1 MDTQK
6 GYSPPGTP
14 WSAAS
19 ILPGR
24 RSSSPIFV
32 RPTISTTLTE
42 SFSKFAT
49 TSFFPS
55 AVTARPAAVEG
66 KLPNPIPPEWPSVTV
81 ERVGH
86 LQDLFLHRGAAGDV
100 VDENVLV
107 GLSGI
112 CVPRRVILTVVA
124 AGQDQ
129 ECLAVGAGSGC
140 YRLTGG
146 KIRMS
151 RQIGIQRL
159 KGRARCGC
167 RSNLLASRKEFSA
180 GAGLARETAQ
190 RQQCR
195 ERQGDKT
202 RFCGYDALRSH
213 GGIS

>member
-14 WSAAS
+14 ESARL

-49 TSFFPS
+49 TSFFSS

-66 KLPNPIPPEWPSVTV
+66 KLPNPTAGVAERDRAACKFDPCRRWVIEDMDIVVGSTGNVKFRSARVPSETV
-81 ERVGH
+81 ECVGH

-124 AGQDQ
+124 ASQD
-129 ECLAVGAGSGC
+129 
-140 YRLTGG
+140 
-146 KIRMS
+146 
-151 RQIGIQRL
+151 
-159 KGRARCGC
+159 
-167 RSNLLASRKEFSA
+167 
-180 GAGLARETAQ
+180 
-190 RQQCR
+190 
-195 ERQGDKT
+195 
-202 RFCGYDALRSH
+202 
-213 GGIS
+213 